1 MAIPCLR
8 KIGKTTCAITL
19 LLLVFFLG
27 PSSLGAQSKSLS
39 SDKRAQVEK
48 AASSFMATN
57 SVPGISVAVVR
68 TELVWSQSFGMA
80 DLENFVPATSLTL
93 FRLRSISKPITATAI
108 LQLSERGKLD
118 LDV

>member
-1 MAIPCLR
+1 VVRDKLSPQVFHVKPMAIPCLR

-39 SDKRAQVEK
+39 SHKRAQVEK

-68 TELVWSQSFGMA
+68 TERWSGPKAS
-80 DLENFVPATSLTL
+80 EWPTSRIL
-93 FRLRSISKPITATAI
+93 FRRHL
-108 LQLSERGKLD
+108 
-118 LDV
+118 